1 MTNAPAG
8 GPAGATAPSEARP
21 VTARLH
27 DLLHE
32 FSTLG
37 PAVVLVLSIFA
48 FSIFADGFL
57 EPTNLSL
64 IIQQTAVVGTLAVG
78 QTLIILTAGIDLSVG
93 AIMVLTSIVM
103 AKLSAD
109 SGVPGGLALLMG
121 LALGTACG
129 LLNGGLVTRLKLPP
143 FIVTLGTLNIFFALN
158 LYISQS
164 ETIRGTDMSS
174 VLLWTGNT
182 FTLFDA
188 KITYGSVI
196 MLALVAVVS
205 FALLRTAWGRHVYAT
220 GDDLDAA
227 RLSGVR
233 TDRVLLSVYML
244 AGLICAVAAWVL
256 IGRIASASPQA
267 GTSANLDTITAVVI
281 GGTSL
286 FGGRGRVVGT
296 LIGALIVGVLRNGL
310 VLMGVASIYQVLIT
324 GILVILAVSV
334 DQLAR
339 KGAK

>member
-8 GPAGATAPSEARP
+8 GPAGATAPGEARP
-21 VTARLH
+21 ATARLH

-78 QTLIILTAGIDLSVG
+78 QTLIILTAGIHPSVG
-93 AIMVLTSIVM
+93 AVMVLTSVVM
-103 AKLSAD
+103 ARRAAG
-109 SGVPGGLALLMG
+109 SGVPGGLALVMG

-267 GTSANLDTITAVVI
+267 GTSANLDTITAGGI
-281 GGTSL
+281 GG
-286 FGGRGRVVGT
+286 GGPLCRPRRGA
-296 LIGALIVGVLRNGL
+296 GAPGRAP
-310 VLMGVASIYQVLIT
+310 VAGGGSPRLWP
-324 GILVILAVSV
+324 SP
-334 DQLAR
+334 
-339 KGAK
+339 GAGPP